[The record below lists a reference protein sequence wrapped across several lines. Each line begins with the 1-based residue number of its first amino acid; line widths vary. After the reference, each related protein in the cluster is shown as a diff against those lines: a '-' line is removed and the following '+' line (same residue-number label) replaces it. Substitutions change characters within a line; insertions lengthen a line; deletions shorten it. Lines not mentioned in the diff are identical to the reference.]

1 MAPLP
6 VEVLTGIYLG
16 ILTGIIPG
24 LVAWS
29 MGFLFKYFTGVSIPG
44 FGVVV
49 LALAVA
55 GVNGGLLALTD
66 KTIQESASGP
76 VILTAIVVV
85 LMISLYAHA
94 KGDAMGAAFPRRL
107 SLKGLRER
115 SLSTDVVEL
124 VGGRGRV
131 RVTVS
136 GEVVDME
143 GYPPLSAETR
153 QAIRDG
159 EWTFPAE
166 LSVGELESRVAE
178 RLRTEFD
185 LSDVSVQMDE
195 RANATVV
202 AAPPLSGLS
211 KRVPSGH
218 RAVSVDTLVP
228 TGLGRSDEVEL
239 VTEETTVR
247 GTVLSAESEP
257 SDGPVATDGGED
269 EPAKPAAAPVTTTAG
284 GDGRVTV
291 AVPRV
296 RTTVL
301 VGADRPRLVV
311 LARGT
316 RREFELLSLL
326 RRAGKRFRKL
336 TLREESDLVGST
348 LAAATLRESHG
359 VAVLAVRRADG
370 WTIAPRGDTEL
381 AAGDQL
387 FVVGTRSALDAFA
400 EVVD

>member
-1 MAPLP
+1 MAPIP
-6 VEVLTGIYLG
+6 VEVLRGIYLG

-29 MGFLFKYFTGVSIPG
+29 MGFVFKYFTGVSIPG

-49 LALAVA
+49 MALALA

-66 KTIQESASGP
+66 PAILDSASGP
-76 VILTAIVVV
+76 VIITAIVVV

-94 KGDAMGAAFPRRL
+94 KGDAMGASFPRRL
-107 SLKGLRER
+107 SLKRLRER

-124 VGGRGRV
+124 VGGRGQV
-131 RVTVS
+131 RVSVS
-136 GEVVDME
+136 GEVTDME
-143 GYPPLSAETR
+143 GYPPLTPE
-153 QAIRDG
+153 IRRGIREG

-166 LSVGELESRVAE
+166 LSVGELETRFAE

-185 LSDVSVQMDE
+185 LSDVSVQLDE

-211 KRVPSGH
+211 KRVPAGH

-228 TGLGRSDEVEL
+228 TGMGRGDEVEL
-239 VTEETTVR
+239 VTEETTIR
-247 GTVLSAESEP
+247 GSVLSAESEP
-257 SDGPVATDGGED
+257 AEGPAATDGGEAATED
-269 EPAKPAAAPVTTTAG
+269 PVAPPATTTTG

-296 RTTVL
+296 RAKSL
-301 VGADRPRLVV
+301 VAADRPRLVV
-311 LARGT
+311 QARGT
-316 RREFELLSLL
+316 RREFELISLL

-336 TLREESDLVGST
+336 TLGPDGELVGAT
-348 LAAATLRESHG
+348 LATLSLRESYD
-359 VAVLAVRRADG
+359 VAVLAVRRPDG
-370 WTIAPRGDTEL
+370 WVIAPRGDTEL

-387 FVVGTRSALDAFA
+387 FVVGTTSALDAFA
-400 EVVD
+400 GVVA